1 VPVVASRVGG
11 IPELLDDPEHAL
23 LCPPGD
29 AAAFAAALAR
39 TLGTADETA
48 ARCERA
54 FLRAQ
59 ELRYGPYLAH
69 MDAFL
74 DEAVAALGALR

>member
-1 VPVVASRVGG
+1 MGG
-11 IPELLDDPEHAL
+11 IPELLQDPEHAL

-29 AAAFAAALAR
+29 ARAFADALAR
-39 TLGTADETA
+39 TLSDPDETA

-54 FLRAQ
+54 FARAQ

-74 DEAVAALGALR
+74 DDAVAALGAAR